1 MNCLALVIGINQYD
15 NLTPLKSAVNDA
27 KALGEKLQEL
37 KYEVTY
43 SLDEDRNE
51 VKSQIELFEEQIIE
65 KQPDIALFYFAGHGC
80 IANRCDCLLLKDA
93 IELRPDNEVKNRFR
107 SIELNDICNKFRG
120 LGNQINIFIIDA
132 CRSEGNRGINGYS
145 GLGCNIHLPY
155 QTFIAYSTSPGAT
168 AKDGN
173 THSLYTAKL
182 LEYMDEEGLSIEQLF
197 KKVRKDVYTQIKQLP
212 WEHSCLIE
220 NYQFNYGQN
229 SKYYGA
235 KYSEEAFEDKKYN
248 SDNAETN
255 EIIRLFKTQNYYRQ
269 EEALSLFKKAYKK
282 TGINDKF
289 VIGRNILQAAVGG
302 CWKCCNEISYTHLSI
317 YQEGNEN
324 HVLNGIIYEMYF
336 DSENKFRGNE
346 LKGIQ
351 LLHNLPQQLKFE
363 NSFQFINNYLLPYSE
378 QLHYIPGDKN
388 MKTLSVKLFDM
399 NKEDV
404 LGNKCFGIEN
414 IIYAGTDVLDKI
426 SILPKTYTKIEF
438 NHFISIQ
445 MGIPNELL
453 RIKYTIPIKD
463 NDYICF
469 QEGLKSLTIC
479 L

>member
-15 NLTPLKSAVNDA
+15 NLSPLKSAVNDA
-27 KALGEKLQEL
+27 KAIGDKLQEL
-37 KYEVTY
+37 KYQVTY
-43 SLDEDRNE
+43 SLDEDRFE
-51 VKSQIELFEEQIIE
+51 VKKGIELFEEQIIE
-65 KQPDIALFYFAGHGC
+65 KQPDVALFYFAGHGC

-93 IELRPDNEVKNRFR
+93 IELWPDNEVKNRYR

-120 LGNQINIFIIDA
+120 FGNQINIFIIDA

-145 GLGCNIHLPY
+145 GLGNNIHLPY

-173 THSLYTAKL
+173 THSLYTTKL

-197 KKVRKDVYTQIKQLP
+197 KKVRKDVYEQIGQLP

-220 NYQFNYGQN
+220 NYQFNHGQK

-235 KYSEEAFEDKKYN
+235 QYSEEAFEDKKYN
-248 SDNAETN
+248 PESEVAD
-255 EIIRLFKTQNYYRQ
+255 EIIRLFKTLNYYRQ
-269 EEALSLFKKAYKK
+269 EEALSLFKKVYKK

-302 CWKCCNEISYTHLSI
+302 CWKCCEEISYTHLSI

-324 HVLNGIIYEMYF
+324 HVLNGILYEMYF
-336 DSENKFRGNE
+336 NSENNFRGNE

-351 LLHNLPQQLKFE
+351 FLHNLSQQLKFE
-363 NSFQFINNYLLPYSE
+363 NSFQFINKYLLPYSE
-378 QLHYIPGDKN
+378 QLFYMPGDKN
-388 MKTLSVKLFDM
+388 MKTLSVKLWDM

-404 LGNKCFGIEN
+404 FGNKCFGIEN
-414 IIYAGTDVLDKI
+414 IMYAGTNVFDKLRMSSKI
-426 SILPKTYTKIEF
+426 YSKIEF
-438 NHFISIQ
+438 HHIISMQ

-453 RIKYTIPIKD
+453 RIKYTIPIRD
-463 NDYICF
+463 NDNICF
-469 QEGLKSLTIC
+469 QTSLEENLSI
-479 L
+479 